1 MSKIVD
7 FGVSDVAMDDEEIV
21 KVNGEVVMFFM
32 IVGSIVMVYN
42 LFGVEGLKLF
52 QEVLVGIMLGNI
64 IKWNDFK
71 LVVDN
76 FDLILFDCFIM
87 VVYCFDG
94 SGIMVVFIMNL
105 VVMSFEFKEIIGDGK
120 IVEWLI
126 SKGKFIGGK
135 GNEGVIVGI

>member
-1 MSKIVD
+1 M
-7 FGVSDVAMDDEEIV
+7 
-21 KVNGEVVMFFM
+21 
-32 IVGSIVMVYN
+32 
-42 LFGVEGLKLF
+42 
-52 QEVLVGIMLGNI
+52 GIMLGNI

-120 IVEWLI
+120 IVEWFI

>member
-7 FGVSDVAMDDEEIV
+7 FGVSDVVMDDEEIV

-120 IVEWLI
+120 IVEWFI